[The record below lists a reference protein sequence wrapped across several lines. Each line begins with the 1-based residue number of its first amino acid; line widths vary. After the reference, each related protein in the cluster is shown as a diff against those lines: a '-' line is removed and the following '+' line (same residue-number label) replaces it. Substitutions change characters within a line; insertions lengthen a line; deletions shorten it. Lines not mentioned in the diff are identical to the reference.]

1 MSEMTTP
8 TRPFSA
14 AAFNQYLAEGKLMA
28 ARCTQCGA
36 LYLPPRA
43 ICPAC
48 YQDGMEWVETSGRAR
63 LAAFTVI
70 YVPPNAMAAQG
81 FGRQKPYISGI
92 VELEEGLKIS
102 VRIEGLD
109 PLAPQSIQTGA
120 LLAVDFSEASA
131 DPTKPVTLTFRRC
144 MPAAL

>member
-1 MSEMTTP
+1 
-8 TRPFSA
+8 
-14 AAFNQYLAEGKLMA
+14 
-28 ARCTQCGA
+28 
-36 LYLPPRA
+36 
-43 ICPAC
+43 
-48 YQDGMEWVETSGRAR
+48 MEWIETSGRGR

-102 VRIEGLD
+102 ARIEGLD

-120 LLAVDFSEASA
+120 LLAVDFSGAGA
-131 DPTKPVTLTFRRC
+131 NPTQPATLTSGVPCQPSCNWRVTGHV
-144 MPAAL
+144 MG